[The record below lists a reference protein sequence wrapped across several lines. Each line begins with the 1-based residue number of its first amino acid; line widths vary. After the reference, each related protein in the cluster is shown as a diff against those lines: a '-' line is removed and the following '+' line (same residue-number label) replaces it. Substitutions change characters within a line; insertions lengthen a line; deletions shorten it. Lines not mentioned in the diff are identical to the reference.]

1 MPVEPFRLK
10 EFASTLV
17 TVKAP
22 LAATL
27 PCTPDMLMESP
38 VFRL

>member
-22 LAATL
+22 LAA
-27 PCTPDMLMESP
+27 P
-38 VFRL
+38 VIEYLDHDVADIW